1 ISMADSLNSFVYV
14 LRLIMIPSP
23 WVYHALNLLST
34 IPGEVQTYGYDID
47 KKETGFYENSGQ
59 LYQISWGKV
68 FKK

>member
-1 ISMADSLNSFVYV
+1 
-14 LRLIMIPSP
+14 MIPSP